1 MQIPYF
7 EPFEAEVDGH
17 RLSLAISGSD
27 RLSLLMDVINNAQS
41 TLQIFFYIFGDDQVA
56 QRVCQALIEARARG
70 VKVWLLV
77 DGYGSATWPDEV
89 YRPLV
94 EAGVIFARFNPRW
107 GRGYLL
113 RNHQKMVIA
122 DDRRAL
128 VGGSNILENYFTDDP
143 DGASWHDL
151 YLAIEGPAAARLSA
165 YFKGLR
171 RWIQSPR
178 PSIRGLLHTLTR
190 RSDKTGP
197 LRWLF
202 NGPFSR
208 LSPLTRSLRQDIAAA
223 RRLDM
228 IQAYFAPN
236 WGTLRRLANV
246 EKWGGEMRLITAA
259 RSDNTT
265 TISAARHCYRRLLR
279 NRIQIFE
286 YLPQMLHMKLI
297 VADDAVYIGSANFD
311 MRSLYI
317 NGEIMIRIEDAGFAK
332 KMRALVTAHVPHCE
346 EITRESHRVRSTW
359 LSRLRWLLAYFVV
372 ATVDFSVTRSISL
385 RRN

>member
-17 RLSLAISGSD
+17 RLSVALSGSD

-56 QRVCQALIEARARG
+56 QRVSRALIDARGRG

-236 WGTLRRLANV
+236 WRTLRRLANV

-332 KMRALVTAHVPHCE
+332 KMRALVTEHVPHCE

>member
-1 MQIPYF
+1 
-7 EPFEAEVDGH
+7 
-17 RLSLAISGSD
+17 
-27 RLSLLMDVINNAQS
+27 
-41 TLQIFFYIFGDDQVA
+41 
-56 QRVCQALIEARARG
+56 
-70 VKVWLLV
+70 
-77 DGYGSATWPDEV
+77 
-89 YRPLV
+89 
-94 EAGVIFARFNPRW
+94 
-107 GRGYLL
+107 
-113 RNHQKMVIA
+113 
-122 DDRRAL
+122 
-128 VGGSNILENYFTDDP
+128 
-143 DGASWHDL
+143 
-151 YLAIEGPAAARLSA
+151 
-165 YFKGLR
+165 
-171 RWIQSPR
+171 
-178 PSIRGLLHTLTR
+178 
-190 RSDKTGP
+190 
-197 LRWLF
+197 
-202 NGPFSR
+202 
-208 LSPLTRSLRQDIAAA
+208 
-223 RRLDM
+223 M

-332 KMRALVTAHVPHCE
+332 KMRALVTEHVPHCE